1 VTQLASAWDPAPLVL
16 AGAGLMLMLFAHAF
30 CRLRRRGRPD
40 LASWSRLLLFVLAV
54 VLGTLALVSP
64 LDEIGDSYLL
74 SGHML
79 QHVVIGDVAPALA
92 LVALRGPLLFF
103 FLPGPVLRRLAPL
116 RHILGPLL
124 RPRVSLAVWVAV
136 VAGWHVPAAYDLALA
151 NGAVHDLEH
160 ASLAIVGV
168 LVWMQIVDPARR
180 GRLSSSQRMGYM
192 LVLAAAGAVLAGVL
206 AFSSNLLYPAYAG
219 ASPQLLGISPLRDQ
233 QLAGAVMFG
242 AQLLSLC
249 VCASLLLR
257 DRLGTLGLP
266 TIVTHQIP
274 QPRRSM

>member
-16 AGAGLMLMLFAHAF
+16 AGAGLMLMLFAQAF
-30 CRLRRRGRPD
+30 RRLRRRGRPD
-40 LASWSRLLLFVLAV
+40 LAGWPRLLLFVLAV
-54 VLGTLALVSP
+54 VLFTLALVSP

-79 QHVVIGDVAPALA
+79 QHVVIGEVAPALA

-103 FLPGPVLRRLAPL
+103 FLPRPVLRRLAPL
-116 RHILGPLL
+116 RHTIGPLL

-151 NGAVHDLEH
+151 NRAVHDLEH

-168 LVWMQIVDPARR
+168 LLWMQIVDPARR
-180 GRLSSSQRMGYM
+180 ERLSSSQRMAYM
-192 LVLAAAGAVLAGVL
+192 LALAAAGAVLAAVL
-206 AFSSNLLYPAYAG
+206 AFSSKLLYPAYRG
-219 ASPQLLGISPLRDQ
+219 ASPQVLGISPLRDQ
-233 QLAGAVMFG
+233 QLAGAVMLG

-249 VCASLLLR
+249 ICASLFLR
-257 DRLGTLGLP
+257 DRLGTLRLP

-274 QPRRSM
+274 QPRRSI